1 MDLAMESALAGNVA
15 GGLAS
20 MLLREAEKGEDEE
33 MREQKEEKKEVRFE
47 DAPSEEEEEY
57 GGAEEEEEE
66 EEDEGM
72 ILEEFGDATG
82 DFTKRLAAM
91 RNGLGGGGGV
101 GPNSQA
107 RHAAHAHSALRT
119 AEVDEERKKKRVK
132 DRADRAT
139 VEQVLDPRTR
149 LVLFRLLQR
158 GTLESID
165 GCISTGK
172 EANVYHARSGNN
184 SIAAKIY
191 KTSILTFK
199 DRERYVEGEYRYRNG
214 YCKSNPRKMVAVWA
228 EKEFRNLLRMH
239 EAGLRVP
246 RPIMLKGHVLLM
258 EFVGKDGW
266 PAPLLKNAAISPEEA
281 ESGFVSTAWMMRK
294 LFRDC
299 KLIHG
304 DLSEYNMLWMD
315 GEVYIIDVS
324 QSVEHDHPHSLEFL
338 RVDIGNVIRFFRDA
352 GSPVIGMR
360 ALFEFIVDPCVDD
373 RKAEEILGRR
383 SHDLVEDDALFS
395 KVFIAHKLDHVLHFE
410 RDAEA
415 IQEGRETNNP
425 FETIM
430 SKVEV
435 VKGDEAFDDLKK
447 EKMREDDSEGTAGD
461 TETSDEDG
469 SDEDSEEEG
478 EAKEIDPK
486 LAMYKRSKHETAD
499 ERKERKKAVKDEQRE
514 GRQNKIPKHVKKRK
528 AKMNKK

>member
-1 MDLAMESALAGNVA
+1 MNLAMESALAGSVG

-20 MLLREAEKGEDEE
+20 RLFTAE
-33 MREQKEEKKEVRFE
+33 
-47 DAPSEEEEEY
+47 SEEEEEKEVKEEEKKHVSFHESPEL
-57 GGAEEEEEE
+57 AHEDSEEEEF
-66 EEDEGM
+66 DEGM

-91 RNGLGGGGGV
+91 RNGIGGGGGL

-107 RHAAHAHSALRT
+107 RHASQAKAALRT
-119 AEVDEERKKKRVK
+119 AEVDEQRKKKRVK

-158 GTLESID
+158 GTLESIN

-172 EANVYHARSGNN
+172 EANVYHARSGNT
-184 SIAAKIY
+184 SIALKIY

-214 YCKSNPRKMVAVWA
+214 YCKHNPRKMVAVWA

-239 EAGLRVP
+239 EVGLRVP

-266 PAPLLKNAAISPEEA
+266 PAPLLKNADINAEEA
-281 ESGFVSTAWMMRK
+281 ESGFLSVAWAMRR
-294 LFRDC
+294 LYREC

-338 RVDIGNVIRFFRDA
+338 RVDISNVIRFFRER

-360 ALFEFIVDPCVDD
+360 SLFEFIVDPCIDE
-373 RKAEEILGRR
+373 KKGEEILEKR
-383 SHDLVEDDALFS
+383 SHDLFDDDALFS

-410 RDAEA
+410 RDAEL

-425 FETIM
+425 YETIL

-435 VKGDEAFDDLKK
+435 VKGDEVFEDLKK
-447 EKMREDDSEGTAGD
+447 EKGEESEGRSTRRDTESSSDGSSASDSDSENG
-461 TETSDEDG
+461 
-469 SDEDSEEEG
+469 EE
-478 EAKEIDPK
+478 KEVDPK
-486 LAMYKRSKHETAD
+486 LAMYTRKKNETVD
-499 ERKERKKAVKDEQRE
+499 ERKERKKAVKEEKRE

>member
-1 MDLAMESALAGNVA
+1 SMNFAMESALAGNIGG

-20 MLLREAEKGEDEE
+20 RLLNGLSDEEEEKGKE
-33 MREQKEEKKEVRFE
+33 EEKKQVTFE
-47 DAPSEEEEEY
+47 ESAEYAQEDSEEEEF
-57 GGAEEEEEE
+57 
-66 EEDEGM
+66 DEGM

-91 RNGLGGGGGV
+91 RNGMGGGGGM

-107 RHAAHAHSALRT
+107 RHASQAHAALRT
-119 AEVDEERKKKRVK
+119 ADVDEERKKKRVK

-158 GTLESID
+158 GTLESIN

-172 EANVYHARSGNN
+172 EANVYHARSGND
-184 SIAAKIY
+184 SIALKIY

-199 DRERYVEGEYRYRNG
+199 DRERYVEGEHRYRNG
-214 YCKSNPRKMVAVWA
+214 YCKHNPRKMVAVWA
-228 EKEFRNLLRMH
+228 EKEFRNLMRMH
-239 EAGLRVP
+239 EVGLLVP

-266 PAPLLKNAAISPEEA
+266 PAPLLKNAVINQEEA
-281 ESGFVSTAWMMRK
+281 EAGFVSVAWSMRR
-294 LFRDC
+294 LYREC

-338 RVDIGNVIRFFRDA
+338 RVDISNVIRFFRER

-360 ALFEFIVDPCVDD
+360 SLFEFIVDPCVDEK
-373 RKAEEILGRR
+373 KAEEILETR
-383 SHDLVEDDALFS
+383 SYDHVEDDALFS

-410 RDAEA
+410 RDAEL
-415 IQEGRETNNP
+415 IQEGKETNNP
-425 FETIM
+425 YETMM

-435 VKGDEAFDDLKK
+435 VKGDEEFEK
-447 EKMREDDSEGTAGD
+447 EKGEDSDGD
-461 TETSDEDG
+461 TESSSDG
-469 SDEDSEEEG
+469 SSVDSDSESGVE
-478 EAKEIDPK
+478 KEIDPK
-486 LAMYKRSKHETAD
+486 VAMYTRKKNETGD
-499 ERKERKKAVKDEQRE
+499 ERKERKKAVKEERRE
-514 GRQNKIPKHVKKRK
+514 GRQNKIPKHIKKRK